1 MHDKIFNRFLQVKSV
16 STDTRQ
22 IELGTI
28 FFALKGDS
36 FNGNLF
42 ALQALEKGASMV
54 VVDEEIPTHDDR
66 IVRVDNVLIA
76 LQQLALSYRKKFD
89 IPLLAITGSNG
100 KTTTKELVR
109 DVLAKKYRVH
119 ATKGNLNNH
128 IGIPLT
134 LLSIPEDCQFA
145 IIEMGANHQQE
156 IASYCLFT
164 EPNFGLI
171 TNMGKAHLEGFGG
184 ESGVVKGKKELFDYL
199 ALHNGKVFVNIELPK
214 LRESASENEVVPYG
228 FEQPNFEL
236 KLLHENPVVSY
247 EFIRNG
253 KPTKATTNLVGAYN
267 LYNIAT
273 AIAVG
278 QYFGV
283 QESDI
288 HAAIS
293 TYKPDNNRSQLLNT
307 ANNSVIMDAYNANPS
322 SMGHAL
328 LSLSNQ
334 EVGVPFFIMGDM
346 RELGETSVEEHKKIL
361 DLANEL
367 SLDGIIIGQHFSD
380 ASNGFNFQSFP
391 DLSKAVD
398 YLKTN
403 PIKGKTILLKGSRGM
418 HLEDL
423 VPLL

>member
-1 MHDKIFNRFLQVKSV
+1 MQDKIFKQFLQVKSV
-16 STDTRQ
+16 STDTRS
-22 IELGTI
+22 IEYGTI
-28 FFALKGDS
+28 FFALKGDT

-42 ALQALEKGASMV
+42 ALSALEKGASMA
-54 VVDEEIPTHDDR
+54 VVDEHISTQDDR
-66 IVRVDNVLIA
+66 IVKVDNALIA
-76 LQQLALSYRKKFD
+76 LQQLALNYRKQFD
-89 IPLLAITGSNG
+89 IPFLAITGSNG

-134 LLSIPEDCQFA
+134 LLSIPEDCQLA

-184 ESGVVKGKKELFDYL
+184 EAGVVKGKKELFDYL
-199 ALHNGKVFVNIELPK
+199 VTHNGKAFVNVELPK
-214 LRESASENEVVPYG
+214 LKESASENDVIPYG

-247 EFIRNG
+247 KFIHNG

-267 LYNIAT
+267 LYNIAS

-278 QYFGV
+278 QYFDV
-283 QESDI
+283 KETDI

-334 EVGVPFFIMGDM
+334 EAGVPFFIMGDM
-346 RELGETSVEEHKKIL
+346 RELGETSVAEHKKIL
-361 DLANEL
+361 ELANDLNLE
-367 SLDGIIIGQHFSD
+367 GIIVGQHFNE
-380 ASNGFNFQSFP
+380 ASSGFNFKTFP
-391 DLSKAVD
+391 DLKAAAD
-398 YLKTN
+398 YLKIN

>member
-1 MHDKIFNRFLQVKSV
+1 MQDQIFKQFLQVKSV
-16 STDTRQ
+16 STDTRK
-22 IELGTI
+22 IESGTI
-28 FFALKGDS
+28 YFALKGDN

-42 ALQALEKGASMV
+42 ALQALEKGATMV
-54 VVDEEIPTHDDR
+54 VVDEDISTNDNR
-66 IVRVDNVLIA
+66 IIKVDNALIA
-76 LQQLALSYRKKFD
+76 LQQLALSYRKQFE
-89 IPLLAITGSNG
+89 IPFLAITGSNG

-119 ATKGNLNNH
+119 ATTGNLNNH

-134 LLSIPEDCQFA
+134 LLSIPEDCEFA

-164 EPNFGLI
+164 EPTFGLI

-184 ESGVVKGKKELFDYL
+184 EAGVVKGKKELFDYL
-199 ALHNGKVFVNIELPK
+199 ALHKGKAFVNIELPK

-228 FEQPNFEL
+228 FEQSNFEL
-236 KLLHENPVVSY
+236 KLLRENPAVSY
-247 EFIRNG
+247 EFIHNG

-283 QESDI
+283 KESDI

-322 SMGHAL
+322 SMGYAL

-334 EVGVPFFIMGDM
+334 EAGAPFFIVGDM

-361 DLANEL
+361 ELAHEL
-367 SLDGIIIGQHFSD
+367 SLDGIIIGQHFSE
-380 ASNGFNFQSFP
+380 ASHGFSFQNFP
-391 DLSKAVD
+391 DLNAAAD
-398 YLKTN
+398 YLKRN